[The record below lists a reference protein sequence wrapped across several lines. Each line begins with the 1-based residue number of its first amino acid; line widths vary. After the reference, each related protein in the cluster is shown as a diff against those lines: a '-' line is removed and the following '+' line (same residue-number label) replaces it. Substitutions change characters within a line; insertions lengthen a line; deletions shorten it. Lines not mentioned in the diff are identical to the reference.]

1 MTGYI
6 ALEEQVVHSAFNS
19 RRLLISLIALFSVS
33 LTGAASAAGDIADY
47 LPKGDVIHGR
57 VMELAAPREIQALS
71 QKLQTAIQ
79 NDQEWFQAFIAE
91 NAEVRPLPYHPR
103 MGLMEV
109 EYQRMLELAEIVEMQ
124 QIGIATFKIKHLKD
138 GGVQLISEDD
148 STPLND
154 MRLFPGKGFVET
166 SYGDLN
172 EFSEIDQSNPDSPTG
187 RWVGAQWKKS
197 ERASDKLVAVKLA
210 IGKRTDHGD
219 GIIYYDVK
227 NFAPGVAENYSY
239 VLLYPLQ

>member
-1 MTGYI
+1 M
-6 ALEEQVVHSAFNS
+6 HSAFNT
-19 RRLLISLIALFSVS
+19 RRLLIGFFAFFSFS
-33 LTGAASAAGDIADY
+33 LTSAASTAGDITEY

-57 VMELAAPREIQALS
+57 VMELAAPREIQTLS
-71 QKLQTAIQ
+71 QKLQAAVQ

-103 MGLMEV
+103 MGLTEV
-109 EYQRMLELAEIVEMQ
+109 EYQRLLELSEVVEMQ
-124 QIGIATFKIKHLKD
+124 QIGSVTLTIRHLKD
-138 GGVQLISEDD
+138 GGIQLVSEGD

-154 MRLFPGKGFVET
+154 MRLFPDKGFVAS

-172 EFSEIDQSNPDSPTG
+172 EFSEIDQNNPDSVTG
-187 RWVGAQWKKS
+187 RWIGAQWKKS
-197 ERASDKLVAVKLA
+197 ERSSDKLVAVKLA

-227 NFAPGVAENYSY
+227 NFSPGVAENYSY